1 MPTFT
6 GTNLDSA
13 PASRSSIA
21 CAEVPLL
28 YEGRDAEQQVDRKA
42 IDR

>member
-1 MPTFT
+1 MTEDEQSDDPQ
-6 GTNLDSA
+6 A
-13 PASRSSIA
+13 
-21 CAEVPLL
+21 L